1 CDPPDDSCGPPD
13 DRADR
18 DGVKLKEGG
27 KGRAPRVSEGSA
39 AGCVLEGQT
48 QPTCYPKRELV
59 QLPAS
64 IRVPPRHRASEQP
77 PGRPLHRPPAGGP
90 EGSRELRCL
99 MSQGP
104 PSNGAQEHK
113 GSSPWRGW
121 KPCAPSEGCM
131 RASVLLLSRGPK
143 AGRMEKDTTAAH
155 RRHQLGPGAPP
166 SAVSPGHLKAASG
179 MAELQRSRCVGGLHQ
194 KGDPPSC
201 IKTLCKELGLPPLAT
216 PLRGA
221 RRSVLE
227 GVVWFRSHLRGWVAA
242 PHWPS
247 APAASNPTCCHQ
259 EDARGPCAWHSDS
272 RGNAKASRRV
282 PRSGQRRCGEPV
294 GGRGPSTACTGLQRA
309 DVKSRG
315 GRPPG
320 PGMRENAGQNWGGS
334 AHTPQVA
341 RQHPRRLTTDPLLP
355 PQSLKVM
362 GRTSEATRKMPTGGR
377 KVSSQSPACT
387 RCSQASPEEQ
397 RQDAAGQVQGRWKE
411 AEPEA
416 SGQEEPDGREG
427 ADKRAL
433 EAEVRPWSFHVHA
446 LPALRVGVLP
456 LFIRSKPSVF
466 VEVDLGDGSEEVITC
481 AMKEE
486 KRSQT
491 DMGDLSED
499 EIGTSWVCC
508 IPYST
513 RK

>member
-1 CDPPDDSCGPPD
+1 MWDPPDNRCDPPD

-27 KGRAPRVSEGSA
+27 KGRAPRVSEDSA

-64 IRVPPRHRASEQP
+64 IRVPPGHRASEQP

-90 EGSRELRCL
+90 EGSRELRCQEEVRTQTRTEDGP
-99 MSQGP
+99 MRTQGGDGHLRTEESSLRRP
-104 PSNGAQEHK
+104 ALPTPGPQTSRLLTQKANVYC
-113 GSSPWRGW
+113 GSR
-121 KPCAPSEGCM
+121 PSEPLVTAVSANSSTENAEKGF
-131 RASVLLLSRGPK
+131 LGT
-143 AGRMEKDTTAAH
+143 AGRTEKDTTAAH

-179 MAELQRSRCVGGLHQ
+179 MAELQRIRCVGGLHQ

-201 IKTLCKELGLPPLAT
+201 IKMLCKELEPEGHGKD
-216 PLRGA
+216 LR
-221 RRSVLE
+221 SD
-227 GVVWFRSHLRGWVAA
+227 
-242 PHWPS
+242 
-247 APAASNPTCCHQ
+247 T
-259 EDARGPCAWHSDS
+259 EDAHC
-272 RGNAKASRRV
+272 
-282 PRSGQRRCGEPV
+282 
-294 GGRGPSTACTGLQRA
+294 
-309 DVKSRG
+309 
-315 GRPPG
+315 
-320 PGMRENAGQNWGGS
+320 
-334 AHTPQVA
+334 
-341 RQHPRRLTTDPLLP
+341 
-355 PQSLKVM
+355 
-362 GRTSEATRKMPTGGR
+362 
-377 KVSSQSPACT
+377 
-387 RCSQASPEEQ
+387 QASPEEQ

-433 EAEVRPWSFHVHA
+433 EAEEGEPESVQ
-446 LPALRVGVLP
+446 LGDLLEKE
-456 LFIRSKPSVF
+456 KPSVF

-486 KRSQT
+486 KRSQM

-513 RK
+513 RKKVEESS